1 MRDLVWLARIWGPL
15 GSLAGEVAATVKG
28 SEAGEGY
35 QSHSD
40 YKKKNANKKLQ
51 LGNRGLNR
59 ERLGQ
64 VPVELQSLKGS
75 GLSFIQTLV
84 SR

>member
-1 MRDLVWLARIWGPL
+1 MELSPEHWGTKEEL
-15 GSLAGEVAATVKG
+15 
-28 SEAGEGY
+28 EAGEFHH
-35 QSHSD
+35 QVCLLIKAILII
-40 YKKKNANKKLQ
+40 KKKNANKKLQ
-51 LGNRGLNR
+51 LGNQGLNR